1 MNIRHLSNIQD
12 FLQNRFQILSP
23 MTNEPEPE
31 EEASV
36 NIPEGTPPPSTPRRS
51 CLAAAG
57 PKVAEDGQDFS
68 LGKTSSHAT
77 SEGGR
82 STAVTQCEWPLA
94 DFLIVPKHHGH
105 NEDQNK

>member
-1 MNIRHLSNIQD
+1 MQKRPLTLVFKAAPRNRIGHELQQD

-82 STAVTQCEWPLA
+82 STGSDTV
-94 DFLIVPKHHGH
+94 
-105 NEDQNK
+105 